1 MNTDTWFAN
10 WFRSRS
16 GNGPQWLLP
25 CLLALL
31 LCVLTLGG
39 DNWRL
44 ALEYQRA
51 GLARGQLW
59 RLLSGH
65 LVHLGVA
72 HLLFNLAGLL
82 VLWLLYGNEWRARR
96 WLQIIG
102 LSMLAIDA
110 GLWLLAPQVQW
121 YVGASGVL
129 HGVWVAGA
137 WAQLRRRDA
146 LATLSM
152 LLLIVKLAW
161 EQGHGGSVVL
171 GQLPVVVE
179 AHLYGTVGGLAGAWA
194 LARWGRPL

>member
-1 MNTDTWFAN
+1 MKTDTRFMN
-10 WFRSRS
+10 WFKSR
-16 GNGPQWLLP
+16 GGDARQWLLLCGLALP
-25 CLLALL
+25 LCLLAL
-31 LCVLTLGG
+31 GG
-39 DNWRL
+39 DSWRQ

-51 GLARGQLW
+51 GLAEGQLW

-65 LVHLGVA
+65 LVHLDVT

-129 HGVWVAGA
+129 HGMWAAGA

-146 LATLSM
+146 LATVSL

-161 EQGHGGSVVL
+161 EQSGGGSVVL

-179 AHLYGTVGGLAGAWA
+179 AHLYGTVGGLLGAWA
-194 LARWGRPL
+194 LARWSRQL